1 MENTKNKEELIE
13 ELEAILKA
21 NKDNV
26 YCDEYQIAD
35 MVREALK
42 LQAASVQAFPQR
54 LKLQAFPHKVQDR
67 RSRVQAYLPLIR
79 GTSNKDKC
87 I

>member
-13 ELEAILKA
+13 ELEGILKA

-26 YCDEYQIAD
+26 YCDEDQIAD

-42 LQAASVQAFPQR
+42 LYDV
-54 LKLQAFPHKVQDR
+54 
-67 RSRVQAYLPLIR
+67 
-79 GTSNKDKC
+79 
-87 I
+87 

>member
-1 MENTKNKEELIE
+1 
-13 ELEAILKA
+13 LKA

-42 LQAASVQAFPQR
+42 LYDV
-54 LKLQAFPHKVQDR
+54 
-67 RSRVQAYLPLIR
+67 
-79 GTSNKDKC
+79 
-87 I
+87 

>member
-1 MENTKNKEELIE
+1 MENTKNKVELIE
-13 ELEAILKA
+13 ELDAILKA

-42 LQAASVQAFPQR
+42 LYDV
-54 LKLQAFPHKVQDR
+54 
-67 RSRVQAYLPLIR
+67 
-79 GTSNKDKC
+79 
-87 I
+87 